1 MAWAQAKS
9 TRITPTCVGNTQR
22 KKKQAFPAQ
31 DHPHLRGE
39 YFFKSSRAAGRAGSP
54 PLAWGI
60 PALLQTRIKRHGITP
75 TCVGNT
81 HVVGTVAILE
91 GDHPHLRGEYSEGKM
106 LQMTIKG
113 SPPLAWGI
121 RRRTLSMTFWKRI
134 TPTCVG
140 NTVLQAENSRNRR
153 DHPHLRGEY
162 GDVKFLLLAP
172 LGSPPLAWGIHKHKT
187 KLVHSKRITPT
198 CVGNTRDYVAK
209 TDLGEDHPHL
219 RGEYLPSTSAQSHL

>member
-91 GDHPHLRGEYSEGKM
+91 GDHPHLRGEYTSTKRNSC
-106 LQMTIKG
+106 IRKG

-121 RRRTLSMTFWKRI
+121 RETTLPKQTLERI

-140 NTVLQAENSRNRR
+140 NTCPQRLPKSLVK
-153 DHPHLRGEY
+153 DHPHMRG
-162 GDVKFLLLAP
+162 
-172 LGSPPLAWGIHKHKT
+172 
-187 KLVHSKRITPT
+187 
-198 CVGNTRDYVAK
+198 
-209 TDLGEDHPHL
+209 
-219 RGEYLPSTSAQSHL
+219 